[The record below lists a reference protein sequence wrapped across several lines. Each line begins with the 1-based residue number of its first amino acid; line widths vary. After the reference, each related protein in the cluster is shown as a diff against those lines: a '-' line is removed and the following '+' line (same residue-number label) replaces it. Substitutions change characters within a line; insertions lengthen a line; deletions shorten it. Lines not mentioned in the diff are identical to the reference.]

1 MARLTLGRR
10 GSEDFGASSF
20 ETQKQCRCTM
30 QYRTVCIRLPKS
42 SNKAKP
48 VPRKRQRNN
57 LVRFDIDE
65 DQTVREKL
73 EAAMERDPHALIS
86 IDILL
91 HPRKNRANDEEL
103 VLLERWGI
111 KYDVHA
117 AGALKKATAS
127 WENVKKNILILIRS
141 VYSYAKI
148 LPAAQLCSVYD
159 GVSVDVVGFPFPMA
173 LSLRAD
179 IERGESEERAFEIS
193 YKISTTSELI
203 PFGSPPRNF
212 LFAPIETSDGKRLQ
226 IWVSHREK
234 CSYFDFARAKRPKSI
249 NHPRIIKDYIIN
261 SDMINGTAAA
271 ATPRNPSQSPSHFAS
286 SSSSDTKRRQSPS
299 SRHSHNTT
307 SSPPPPSSSS
317 KPPPPPTAPNTK
329 APPPPSA
336 VRKHSRRSNG
346 MILWPFY
353 LGP

>member
-1 MARLTLGRR
+1 MQMYHAVQNCMHTVAQVVVQARTLPSNFRS
-10 GSEDFGASSF
+10 SEHPSTS
-20 ETQKQCRCTM
+20 
-30 QYRTVCIRLPKS
+30 LPKS

-148 LPAAQLCSVYD
+148 LPAAQLCR
-159 GVSVDVVGFPFPMA
+159 
-173 LSLRAD
+173 RAD

-317 KPPPPPTAPNTK
+317 KPPPLQPPQIP
-329 APPPPSA
+329 
-336 VRKHSRRSNG
+336 KHRHRRQ
-346 MILWPFY
+346 L
-353 LGP
+353 